1 MAIKVVTEFLDNATV
16 RTVVYVKD
24 DDDALTASTAVNIKV
39 FDPAGLQKC
48 GNISVVAS
56 ASFTADL
63 IVTGGTSGATG
74 YIASK
79 PDATTLE
86 LREIT
91 GTFVSGETVTDSGAG
106 TSTTTS
112 ALLGIDIITSGL
124 VEAGIYEYYYHMGAD
139 SLAMDTGRWRG
150 EIAVVDGVGA
160 DAITSPGSF
169 AFKVR

>member
-24 DDDALTASTAVNIKV
+24 DDDALTAPTAVNIKV
-39 FDPAGLQKC
+39 FDPDGLQKC

-63 IVTGGTSGATG
+63 VLTGGTSLATG
-74 YIASK
+74 YIVSK
-79 PDATTLE
+79 PDGTTLE

-91 GTFVSGETVTDSGAG
+91 GTFVDGETINDSGAG
-106 TSTTTS
+106 TSVATS

-124 VEAGIYEYYYHMGAD
+124 VETGIYEYYYHMGAT

-150 EIAVVDGVGA
+150 EIAVVDGVDE

-169 AFKVR
+169 SFKVR

>member
-1 MAIKVVTEFLDNATV
+1 MAITVVTEFKDEASP
-16 RTVVYVKD
+16 RVVIYIYNSARV
-24 DDDALTASTAVNIKV
+24 LTAPDEVNIKV

-63 IVTGGTSGATG
+63 VLTGGTSGATG

-91 GTFVSGETVTDSGAG
+91 GTFVDGETVTDATPG

-124 VEAGIYEYYYHMGAD
+124 VETGIYEYYYHMGAS

-150 EIAVVDGVGA
+150 EIAVVDGVTA

>member
-24 DDDALTASTAVNIKV
+24 DDDALTAPTEVNIKV
-39 FDPAGLQKC
+39 FDPDGLQKC

-56 ASFTADL
+56 ASFTNDL
-63 IVTGGTSGATG
+63 VVTGGTSLATG

-86 LREIT
+86 LREVT
-91 GTFVSGETVTDSGAG
+91 GTFVSGEIVTDATPG

-124 VEAGIYEYYYHMGAD
+124 VETGIYEYYYHMGAS
-139 SLAMDTGRWRG
+139 SLVMDTGRWRG
-150 EIAVVDGVGA
+150 EIAVVDGVDE
-160 DAITSPGSF
+160 DAITSPSSF
-169 AFKVR
+169 SFKVR

>member
-1 MAIKVVTEFLDNATV
+1 MIKVVTEFLDNATV
-16 RTVVYVKD
+16 RVVIYVYSED
-24 DDDALTASTAVNIKV
+24 GVLTAPTAVNIKV
-39 FDPAGLQKC
+39 FDPDGLQKC

-63 IVTGGTSGATG
+63 VVTGGTSGATG
-74 YIASK
+74 YITSK

-91 GTFVSGETVTDSGAG
+91 GTFVDGETVTDATPG

-124 VEAGIYEYYYHMGAD
+124 VETGIYEYYYHMGAD
-139 SLAMDTGRWRG
+139 SLAMDSGRWRG
-150 EIAVVDGVGA
+150 EIAVVDGVDE

-169 AFKVR
+169 SFKVR